1 MHFPHFRRAAAGEE
15 KCKYPTRGRGRGGE
29 GKPASCEATV
39 FSGGGGK
46 DRGEIRRLML
56 VSFFLNFSFS
66 LLGIKNHRLK
76 KIFECIL
83 HSFFFSFFFFFFF
96 LSYQLEWNLG
106 EEKGGIIERIICVLV
121 GEGTKRWSK
130 VKYGRGWVCLIYT
143 CRGKRGGGEKM
154 NRSNDVYIGVN
165 EGIGKVERLRVAE
178 S

>member
-46 DRGEIRRLML
+46 DRGEIRPLML
-56 VSFFLNFSFS
+56 VSFFFKFFLF
-66 LLGIKNHRLK
+66 GMKNHRLK
-76 KIFECIL
+76 KIFECVFFSSFSSSSSSSS
-83 HSFFFSFFFFFFF
+83 SFF
-96 LSYQLEWNLG
+96 YQLEWNLG
-106 EEKGGIIERIICVLV
+106 EEKGRIIGRIICVLV

-143 CRGKRGGGEKM
+143 CRGKRGGRKKM